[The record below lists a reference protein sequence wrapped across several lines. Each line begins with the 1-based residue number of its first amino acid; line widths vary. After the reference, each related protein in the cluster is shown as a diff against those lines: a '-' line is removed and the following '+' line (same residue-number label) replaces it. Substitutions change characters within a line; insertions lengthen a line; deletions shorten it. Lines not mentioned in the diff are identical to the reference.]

1 MTRVLTAK
9 PLTREAFAPYGQ
21 VLDTDDW
28 TNHYPINAGRCER
41 YHDIATAEAVGTDA
55 RVILS
60 IFKAAPYETP
70 LALTVV
76 ERHPYGSQ
84 AFMPLQPR
92 PYLVVVA
99 HDASN
104 GPAEPEVFLAG
115 PGQGVNYPKGLWH
128 GVLTPLR
135 KPQDFLVV
143 DRAGVEK
150 NLEEHFFAEAYEVR
164 LPEPDG
170 PTYDDRP
177 ATGERPR
184 RRVLTP
190 RPLRNG

>member
-1 MTRVLTAK
+1 MKILTAR

-21 VLDTDDW
+21 VIDADGWD
-28 TNHYPINAGRCER
+28 NRYMINNGKCER
-41 YHDIATAEAVGTDA
+41 CHDIATVEATGTDA

-60 IFKAAPYETP
+60 IFKGTPYDLP
-70 LALTVV
+70 LKLTMV

-92 PYLVVVA
+92 PFLVIVA
-99 HDASN
+99 HDTPV

-115 PGQGVNYPKGLWH
+115 PGQGVNYPRGLWH
-128 GVLTPLR
+128 GVLTPLG

-150 NLEEHFFAEAYEVR
+150 NLEEHFFAEPFEVH

-170 PTYDDRP
+170 PTFDDRP
-177 ATGERPR
+177 AAGERPR